1 MPFQPMSLTVL
12 IITLLGGFLEIY
24 KLIVLVAVVV
34 SWLLA
39 FNVINYHNNFVRSAV
54 RILDTLTEPVF
65 RQMRRIIPPIGG
77 LDLSPI
83 LIFVIIWIVQ
93 VYVLPIIGN
102 LLFPILH

>member
-12 IITLLGGFLEIY
+12 LITLLSGFLEIY
-24 KLIVLVAVVV
+24 KIIVLAAVVV
-34 SWLLA
+34 SWLLN

-65 RQMRRIIPPIGG
+65 RQMRRILPPMGG

-83 LIFVIIWIVQ
+83 LIFVLIWVVQ
-93 VYVLPIIGN
+93 VYVLPLIGN